1 MGIYQDISMN
11 QKQLE
16 KMIGKMMNIIK
27 PNGVSNMEFVL
38 DPINKNEYYMEV
50 TYIVPDGSEFLRS
63 NNMRTSDDYR
73 DKWNR
78 EIKNT
83 IKNYFDVEVIISS
96 SSIKS
101 ESYHERLKQ
110 Y

>member
-1 MGIYQDISMN
+1 MGMTQE
-11 QKQLE
+11 QLE

-38 DPINKNEYYMEV
+38 DFINKNEYYMGV

-83 IKNYFDVEVIISS
+83 IKNYFDVEVIINS

>member
-1 MGIYQDISMN
+1 MRMTQE
-11 QKQLE
+11 QLE

-38 DPINKNEYYMEV
+38 DFINKNEYYMGV

-83 IKNYFDVEVIISS
+83 IKNYFDVEVIINS

>member
-1 MGIYQDISMN
+1 MTQE
-11 QKQLE
+11 QLE

-38 DPINKNEYYMEV
+38 DFINKNEYYMGV

-83 IKNYFDVEVIISS
+83 IKNYFDVEVIINS